1 MKPVYIIEAKRTPI
15 GRFGGGLK
23 ALTATELGHALGEAM
38 LPKELCAH
46 IQQVI
51 LGQVLQAGA
60 GMNVARQI
68 GLKLGLPQ
76 EVPAFTVNMACGSS
90 LKAVALAA
98 DAIRSGESDLIL
110 AGGVESMSRA
120 PHYAMDLRWGKKLGD
135 SSLQDAMFVDGLTDP
150 LLKIGMGETAERIAD
165 KHGITRAEQDAFAAL
180 SQSRVAASRAA
191 LSREIIPAG
200 DLTEDEHPRA
210 DTTLE
215 SLAKLKPAFRKD
227 GTVTAGNASGI
238 NDGAA
243 LVLLAGE
250 EAVSRHGWKPKAR
263 IVGCAAVGCDPALM
277 GLGPVGAIQKVCAQ
291 TGWKLDEVQAIEINE
306 AFAVQTLGC
315 TKELGLDTAKVN
327 PRGGA
332 IALGHPIGA
341 SGARVLITLLHHL
354 EDHDLQRGIASLCIG
369 GGMGIAMAVERVG
382 DGIAAANWQ
391 EKCTPG
397 LRSRIVSP

>member
-1 MKPVYIIEAKRTPI
+1 MKPVYLIEAKRTPI

-23 ALTATELGHALGEAM
+23 ALTAAELGHVLGEVM
-38 LPKELCAH
+38 LPQELRVH

-51 LGQVLQAGA
+51 LGQVLQAGT

-68 GLKLGLPQ
+68 GLKLGIPQ

-90 LKAVALAA
+90 LKAVALAS
-98 DAIRSGESDLIL
+98 DAIRSGENDLVL
-110 AGGVESMSRA
+110 AGGVEMMSRA

-135 SSLQDAMFVDGLTDP
+135 SSMQDAMFVDGLTDP

-210 DTTLE
+210 DATLE

-243 LVLLAGE
+243 LALLASE
-250 EAVSRHGWKPKAR
+250 EAVSRHGLKPKAR
-263 IVGCAAVGCDPALM
+263 IIASAAVGCDPALM

-291 TGWKLDEVQAIEINE
+291 TGWKLDEVDTIEINE

-315 TKELGLDTAKVN
+315 AKELGLDTTKLN

-341 SGARVLITLLHHL
+341 SGARVLVTLLHHL
-354 EDHDLQRGIASLCIG
+354 EDHGLRRGIASLCIG
-369 GGMGIAMAVERVG
+369 GGMGIAMAVER
-382 DGIAAANWQ
+382 IA
-391 EKCTPG
+391 
-397 LRSRIVSP
+397 

>member
-23 ALTATELGHALGEAM
+23 ALTAAELGHALGDAM
-38 LPKELCAH
+38 LPQELRQH

-51 LGQVLQAGA
+51 LGQVIQAGS

-68 GLKLGLPQ
+68 SLKLGLPQ
-76 EVPAFTVNMACGSS
+76 EVPAYTVNMACGSS
-90 LKAVALAA
+90 LKAIALAS
-98 DAIRSGESDLIL
+98 DAIRSGENDLVL
-110 AGGVESMSRA
+110 AGGVELMSRA

-180 SQSRVAASRAA
+180 SQNRVAANRTA

-210 DTTLE
+210 DTTVE

-243 LVLLAGE
+243 FALLASE
-250 EAVSRHGWKPKAR
+250 DAVSRHGLKPRAR
-263 IVGCAAVGCDPALM
+263 IIASATVGCDPALM
-277 GLGPVGAIQKVCAQ
+277 GLGPVGAIRKVCDL
-291 TGWKLDEVQAIEINE
+291 TGWNLEEVDAIEINE
-306 AFAVQTLGC
+306 AFAVQALGC
-315 TKELGLDTAKVN
+315 AAELDLDTTKLN

-341 SGARVLITLLHHL
+341 SGARVLVTLLHHL
-354 EDHDLQRGIASLCIG
+354 EDHGLRRGIASLCIG
-369 GGMGIAMAVERVG
+369 GGMGIAMAIER
-382 DGIAAANWQ
+382 DA
-391 EKCTPG
+391 
-397 LRSRIVSP
+397 S

>member
-23 ALTATELGHALGEAM
+23 ALTAAELGHALGDAM
-38 LPKELCAH
+38 LPQELRAH

-51 LGQVLQAGA
+51 LGQVLQAGT

-68 GLKLGLPQ
+68 GLKLGIPQ

-98 DAIRSGESDLIL
+98 DTILSGENDLVL
-110 AGGVESMSRA
+110 AGGVEMMSRA
-120 PHYAMDLRWGKKLGD
+120 PHYAMDLRFGKKLGD

-165 KHGITRAEQDAFAAL
+165 KHGITRAEQDAFAVL
-180 SQSRVAASRAA
+180 SQSRVAANRAA

-210 DTTLE
+210 DTTVE

-243 LVLLAGE
+243 LALLASE
-250 EAVSRHGWKPKAR
+250 EAISRHGLKPKAR
-263 IVGCAAVGCDPALM
+263 IIACAAVGCDPALM
-277 GLGPVGAIQKVCAQ
+277 GLGPVGAIQKVCSQ
-291 TGWKLDEVQAIEINE
+291 TGWRLDKVDAIEINE

-315 TKELGLDTAKVN
+315 IKELGLDSAKVN

-354 EDHDLQRGIASLCIG
+354 EDHGLRRGIASLCIG
-369 GGMGIAMAVERVG
+369 GGMGIAMAIERV
-382 DGIAAANWQ
+382 
-391 EKCTPG
+391 
-397 LRSRIVSP
+397 

>member
-23 ALTATELGHALGEAM
+23 ALTAAELGHALGDAM
-38 LPKELCAH
+38 LPPELRAH

-51 LGQVLQAGA
+51 LGQVLQAGS

-76 EVPAFTVNMACGSS
+76 EVPAYTVNMACGSS

-98 DAIRSGESDLIL
+98 DAIRSGENDLVL
-110 AGGVESMSRA
+110 AGGVEVMSRA

-135 SSLQDAMFVDGLTDP
+135 SAMQDAMFVDGLTDP

-165 KHGITRAEQDAFAAL
+165 KHSITRAEQDAFAAL
-180 SQSRVAASRAA
+180 SQSRVAASRTA

-210 DTTLE
+210 DTTVE
-215 SLAKLKPAFRKD
+215 SLSKLKPAFRKD

-243 LVLLAGE
+243 LILLASE
-250 EAVSRHGWKPKAR
+250 DAVSRHGLKPRAR
-263 IVGCAAVGCDPALM
+263 IIASAAVGCDPALM
-277 GLGPVGAIQKVCAQ
+277 GLGPVGAIRKVCTQ
-291 TGWKLDEVQAIEINE
+291 TGWSVGEVDAIEINE
-306 AFAVQTLGC
+306 AFAAQALGC
-315 TKELGLDTAKVN
+315 IKELNIDTVKLN

-354 EDHDLQRGIASLCIG
+354 EDHGLRRGIASLCIG
-369 GGMGIAMAVERVG
+369 GGMGIALAVEL
-382 DGIAAANWQ
+382 D
-391 EKCTPG
+391 
-397 LRSRIVSP
+397 

>member
-1 MKPVYIIEAKRTPI
+1 MKPVYLIEAKRTPI

-23 ALTATELGHALGEAM
+23 ALTATELGHLLGEAM
-38 LPKELCAH
+38 LPQELRAH

-68 GLKLGLPQ
+68 GLKLGIPQ

-98 DAIRSGESDLIL
+98 DAIRSGENDLVL
-110 AGGVESMSRA
+110 AGGVEMMSRA
-120 PHYAMDLRWGKKLGD
+120 PHYAMDLRSGKKLGD

-180 SQSRVAASRAA
+180 SQSRVAANRAA

-210 DTTLE
+210 DTTVE

-243 LVLLAGE
+243 LVLLASE
-250 EAVSRHGWKPKAR
+250 EAVSRHGLKPKAR
-263 IVGCAAVGCDPALM
+263 IIATAAVGCDPAVM
-277 GLGPVGAIQKVCAQ
+277 GLGPVAAIHKVCAQ
-291 TGWKLDEVQAIEINE
+291 TGWSLDQVDAIEINE

-315 TKELGLDTAKVN
+315 IKELGLDSAKVN

-341 SGARVLITLLHHL
+341 SGARVLVTLLHHL
-354 EDHDLQRGIASLCIG
+354 EDHGLKRGIASLCIG
-369 GGMGIAMAVERVG
+369 GGMGIAMAAERV
-382 DGIAAANWQ
+382 
-391 EKCTPG
+391 
-397 LRSRIVSP
+397 

>member
-23 ALTATELGHALGEAM
+23 SFTAAELGHALGDAM
-38 LPKELCAH
+38 IPSELRAH

-51 LGQVLQAGA
+51 LGQVLQAGS

-76 EVPAFTVNMACGSS
+76 EVPAYTVNMACGSS

-98 DAIRSGESDLIL
+98 DAIRSGESDLVL
-110 AGGVESMSRA
+110 AGGVEMMSRA
-120 PHYAMDLRWGKKLGD
+120 PHYATDLRWGKKLGD
-135 SSLQDAMFVDGLTDP
+135 SSMQDAMFVDGLTDP

-165 KHGITRAEQDAFAAL
+165 KHSITRAEQDAFAAL

-210 DTTLE
+210 DTSAD
-215 SLAKLKPAFRKD
+215 SLSKLKPAFRKD

-243 LVLLAGE
+243 LTLLASAD
-250 EAVSRHGWKPKAR
+250 AVSRHRLKPKAR
-263 IVGCAAVGCDPALM
+263 IIASAAVGCDPALM
-277 GLGPVGAIQKVCAQ
+277 GLGPVGAIRKVCTQ
-291 TGWKLDEVQAIEINE
+291 TGWSLGEVDAIEINE
-306 AFAVQTLGC
+306 AFAAQVLGC
-315 TKELGLDTAKVN
+315 NRELNIDTMKLN

-341 SGARVLITLLHHL
+341 SGTRVLVTLLHHL
-354 EDHDLQRGIASLCIG
+354 EDHGLRRGIASLCIG
-369 GGMGIAMAVERVG
+369 GGMGIALAVEL
-382 DGIAAANWQ
+382 D
-391 EKCTPG
+391 
-397 LRSRIVSP
+397 

>member
-23 ALTATELGHALGEAM
+23 DLSATDLGLALGEAI
-38 LPKELCAH
+38 LAKELRPH

-68 GLKLGLPQ
+68 GLKIGLPQ
-76 EVPAFTVNMACGSS
+76 GVPAFTVNMACGSS

-98 DAIRSGESDLIL
+98 DAIRAGESDLVL

-135 SSLQDAMFVDGLTDP
+135 SSLRDAMSVDGLTDP
-150 LLKIGMGETAERIAD
+150 LLGIGMGETAERIAD
-165 KHGITRAEQDAFAAL
+165 KHGITRQEQDAFAAL

-191 LSREIIPAG
+191 LAREIVPVG
-200 DLTEDEHPRA
+200 DVTADEHPRA
-210 DTTLE
+210 DTTVE

-243 LVLLAGE
+243 LVMVAGE
-250 EAVSRHGWKPKAR
+250 EAVARHALKPRAR
-263 IVGCAAVGCDPALM
+263 IIACAAVGCDPAVM
-277 GLGPVGAIQKVCAQ
+277 GLGPVGAIRKLCAQ
-291 TGWKLDEVQAIEINE
+291 TGWSLEQVDAIEINE

-315 TKELGLDTAKVN
+315 AKELNLDTTKLN

-341 SGARVLITLLHHL
+341 SGARVLVTLLHHL
-354 EDHDLQRGIASLCIG
+354 EDHGLERGIASLCVG
-369 GGMGIAMAVERVG
+369 GGMGIAMAVERV
-382 DGIAAANWQ
+382 
-391 EKCTPG
+391 
-397 LRSRIVSP
+397 

>member
-23 ALTATELGHALGEAM
+23 ALTSAELGHALGDAM
-38 LPKELCAH
+38 LPQELRAH

-51 LGQVLQAGA
+51 LGQVLQAGC

-68 GLKLGLPQ
+68 ALKLGLPQ
-76 EVPAFTVNMACGSS
+76 EVPAYTINMACGSS

-98 DAIRSGESDLIL
+98 DAIRSGENDLVL
-110 AGGVESMSRA
+110 AGGVEMMSRA

-135 SSLQDAMFVDGLTDP
+135 SSMQDAMFVDGLTDP

-165 KHGITRAEQDAFAAL
+165 KHGITRTEQDAFAAL
-180 SQSRVAASRAA
+180 SQSRVAASRSA

-210 DTTLE
+210 DTTVE
-215 SLAKLKPAFRKD
+215 SLSKLKPAFRKD

-243 LVLLAGE
+243 LTLLASE
-250 EAVSRHGWKPKAR
+250 TAVARHGLKPRAR
-263 IVGCAAVGCDPALM
+263 IIASAAVGCDPALM
-277 GLGPVGAIQKVCAQ
+277 GLGPVGAIRKVCDL
-291 TGWKLDEVQAIEINE
+291 TGWNLEEVDSIEINE
-306 AFAVQTLGC
+306 AFAVQALGC
-315 TKELGLDTAKVN
+315 VKELNIETTKLN

-341 SGARVLITLLHHL
+341 SGARVLVTLLHHL
-354 EDHDLQRGIASLCIG
+354 EDHGLRRGIASLCIG
-369 GGMGIAMAVERVG
+369 GGMGIAMAVER
-382 DGIAAANWQ
+382 D
-391 EKCTPG
+391 
-397 LRSRIVSP
+397 